1 MISPV
6 LSHGIAISWST
17 RMNLEAGQASAGG
30 MTRRHWTT
38 AGLSWGVVQ
47 LSCFRLVIHRG
58 INVSTY
64 IETHKYMEWIK
75 TYYTISGGM
84 NIWISIYQFF
94 WVHQGTRV
102 LTLCHMK
109 DPELIMYVCLMGSM
123 WRWKKPHTLAQA
135 NRPKRPSRIWHL
147 SPGRRVRS
155 NTWVPV
161 PFCLRVFKVI
171 EQIWADQIWKVA
183 VLRFHDDNLILH
195 WLFSSSNSSSCASP
209 V

>member
-6 LSHGIAISWST
+6 LSHGIAISWSIR

-64 IETHKYMEWIK
+64 IEMHKYMEWIK

-84 NIWISIYQFF
+84 NIWISIYQLC
-94 WVHQGTRV
+94 WVHQGFDSLPYERSWID
-102 LTLCHMK
+102 H
-109 DPELIMYVCLMGSM
+109 VCLSSG
-123 WRWKKPHTLAQA
+123 KYVTLKEATHPCTGKQAEKTLA
-135 NRPKRPSRIWHL
+135 HL
-147 SPGRRVRS
+147 
-155 NTWVPV
+155 TPV
-161 PFCLRVFKVI
+161 TRQK
-171 EQIWADQIWKVA
+171 
-183 VLRFHDDNLILH
+183 
-195 WLFSSSNSSSCASP
+195 S
-209 V
+209 